1 MKSFATALR
10 ALAAALFVTNTLA
23 QSVQEINGDSFLSPY
38 NGRTVANVSGTVT
51 ARGPDGFWLRA
62 RSDDNAITS
71 DSIYV
76 FGRNVNVTVGST
88 ISLNGRV
95 SEYRSSPA
103 YIPLTEIT
111 SPSNVR
117 VISTGADVEP
127 LELGS
132 GDLLPPTEQFTSL
145 DDGDVFGLPN
155 NRSQI
160 SVANP
165 TLEPSEYGLDFW
177 ESLMGEL
184 VTIKSPH
191 AVAKPNQFGDTWV
204 VGTWPVTGENGRTGL
219 TMTDGDANPEA
230 ILIGTPLDGSSNPRD
245 TKLGDSLEDITGVVY
260 QAFGFYRILPTT
272 AVSVI
277 DSLEPALPNPVSF
290 ESSGQCSAITVG
302 QYNIENLAPTSEHLP
317 GIAEHI
323 VNYLNTPDI
332 MFLQEVQDNSGPTN
346 DGVVSANETLTALA
360 DAIASISSVTYD
372 FVEIEPVNNA
382 DGGQPGGNIRVAYL
396 YNPSV
401 LALTPANASGDSTT
415 AVSVLPGPALSL
427 NPGRIAPNDPA
438 WTNSRKPLVAQW
450 TVLSSSST
458 FFTVNVHFASK
469 GGSSSIEGDARPPV
483 NGGVLD
489 RLAQAN
495 LTAEFVAQ
503 LLEVDPN
510 ANVVIAGDFNEFTFV
525 EPLKSFVEISGTTDV
540 EDAAGI
546 PELERYSYIF
556 DMNCQELDHMF
567 VSPRV
572 AANAPQYEHVHISTW
587 VSFGDQLS
595 DHDPAVAKLDLC
607 QGGDGGEGPG
617 GPPGGGPGPV
627 RPPHGGPGGPGGPG
641 KPGPGHG
648 GPGKPP
654 GGPGGPGKPGK
665 PQPGHP
671 GKPGGGPGKP
681 GPGGR
686 P

>member
-1 MKSFATALR
+1 MKSFAVIQALTACL
-10 ALAAALFVTNTLA
+10 VTSSFA
-23 QSVQEINGDSFLSPY
+23 QSIQEINGDKYISPY

-62 RSDDNAITS
+62 SSDDNPITS

-76 FGRNVNVTVGST
+76 FARNATVKVGST

-95 SEYRSSPA
+95 TEYRSSPD
-103 YIPLTEIT
+103 YIPLVEIT
-111 SPSNVR
+111 SPTGIRIVSNG
-117 VISTGADVEP
+117 TDVEP

-132 GDLLPPTEQFTSL
+132 DLVPPTEQYTSL

-165 TLEPSEYGLDFW
+165 SLEPDEYGLDFW

-191 AVAKPNQFGDTWV
+191 AVSKPNRFGDTWV
-204 VGTWPVTGENGRTGL
+204 VGSWPVTGENGRGGL
-219 TMTDGDANPEA
+219 TLTDGDANPEA
-230 ILIGTPLDGSSNPRD
+230 ILIGTPLDGSSNPTD

-272 AVSVI
+272 AVSVVE
-277 DSLEPALPNPVSF
+277 SLEPALPDPVKF

-302 QYNIENLAPTSEHLP
+302 QYNVENLAPTSTHLP
-317 GIAEHI
+317 SIAEHI
-323 VNYLNTPDI
+323 VTYLKTPDI
-332 MFLQEVQDNSGPTN
+332 VFLQEVQDNSGPTN
-346 DGVVSANETLTALA
+346 DGVVSANETLSTLA

-372 FVEIEPVNNA
+372 FVEIPPINNA

-396 YNPSV
+396 YNPAI
-401 LALTPANASGDSTT
+401 LALPGSSGDATT
-415 AVSVLPGPALSL
+415 AVSVLPGPALSV
-427 NPGRIAPNDPA
+427 NPGLISPTDAA

-450 TVLSSSST
+450 TILSSNST
-458 FFTVNVHFASK
+458 FFTVNVHYASK
-469 GGSSSIEGDARPPV
+469 GGSSSIAGDARPPV

-495 LTAEFVAQ
+495 LTAEFVAEI
-503 LLEVDPN
+503 LAVDAD

-525 EPLKSFVEISGTTDV
+525 EPLKSFVEISGTVDV
-540 EDAAGI
+540 EDAAGV
-546 PELERYSYIF
+546 PEVERYSYVF

-567 VSPRV
+567 VSPRI
-572 AANAPQYEHVHISTW
+572 AGRRPEYEHVHISTW
-587 VSFGDQLS
+587 VSFAEQIS
-595 DHDPAVAKLDLC
+595 DHDPAVARLDLC
-607 QGGDGGEGPG
+607 QG
-617 GPPGGGPGPV
+617 
-627 RPPHGGPGGPGGPG
+627 R
-641 KPGPGHG
+641 G

-654 GGPGGPGKPGK
+654 GGGPGNGPVKPSKPRPGRPGKPGS
-665 PQPGHP
+665 
-671 GKPGGGPGKP
+671 GPGRP
-681 GPGGR
+681 GPGRPGPGNGGR
-686 P
+686 PW